1 MYGADRLKEWERQ
14 QRLLEQRRQQW
25 QANQQ
30 RVASLRTQS
39 NKPAPKQSFFNKV
52 RDTFDANT
60 QADQYRREQKGQA
73 RLYADQQK
81 DMGRTRI
88 SNNPFQ
94 RGTNTFRSLAE
105 TIKQPYEG
113 LGKGISTAFGEGAS
127 LRDYEAK
134 TQQENLAHVEN
145 LRKQLAK
152 PTTSLADRA
161 VLRSRIGIAST
172 AAQNSYNR
180 QIAQTQQLERDA
192 DPRKQAGNI
201 VQIGTDLAGLG
212 VAGFAGKE
220 FGTNAAKLG
229 FRQAAKKALPA
240 IGQNAALNVVQ
251 GGAGELQSNDP
262 TMAGALRK
270 AALGGAIGTVADL
283 TLGGF
288 AALPSNRAYKNVVKE
303 LADETDGAVVRD
315 TVKEIA
321 NDLPEETIDDISKQI
336 TKATDEATVDGIIK
350 KAALEEGQLTNPIR
364 KTFEPLEQVPTTGT
378 VTKDPSII
386 YGFKQAKT
394 PEQARDS
401 VKALF
406 PDLDDTAVTKLAQ
419 DLAKAQDD
427 ASITKIL
434 ERAQAS
440 RKAVTEGVDNATPTG
455 EIAPTPEQQIAEV
468 AQNQP
473 TAQLTSKQAPDADI
487 QANQVVQSV
496 DEAAAPVSAVQDAVA
511 PLADGERYTTT
522 NADISFGSDSS
533 GGTVSYKPD
542 GAGTQAKQVSYN
554 QLSDKTRTELVTAE
568 NNYAKARANS
578 KGPVAPGTRGEVQT
592 AKEQLDIA
600 QSNAIEELGLQD
612 YANKVDSSGNVIQK
626 TYNDRYTEWAESKYR
641 GLNPDE
647 REIFAK
653 DAKANPEKY
662 KAQFEAESRST
673 NQTITPETQEAADI
687 VVPQAVTNAETLS
700 GQFQKQMVDKDAN
713 YINYLKQVEKE
724 TGQTGLVDQF
734 YYDSGLQRRSN
745 SIANDVS
752 NNSENLTQ
760 AFGGLTGEAKT
771 NFDRYVELRNEIAN
785 ANRGLKTREKLDDL
799 LAQEKALAPEFSER
813 FTSLNNYY
821 KEWATR
827 LREAGIIDEPTFQ
840 SFVKNDDYTHIQRV
854 MDDIAGYTGGNGN
867 TMSLGTTKA
876 RLKRTGS
883 ERAIQPADITA
894 LNYGQKMQSEIQR
907 NQTASNMIDV
917 LVEQGHARSLVNA
930 DDVKFRRDMYSF
942 LSDTKEGKQMVGG
955 LVKKYGKQ
963 MRTLQSDVDRLNK
976 EGLDISLGIDRTKK
990 GKTDAFR
997 YKIDENLVNPT
1008 AIGTRTQRSIGAARE
1023 VSGTLVNR
1031 QAIEGGVKA
1040 SDVRQYMKDLLRQD
1054 PQDLVRVKNKLAT
1067 REPRLKALIEDVEQ
1081 LKNESEAFK
1090 TARKEAWQAAVAR
1103 ADQSTTRKNT
1113 IRRIRDGITEVFEVP
1128 RDIKEVAD
1136 NITPFQLGTLGKIV
1150 AAPQRVLRAGAT
1162 GLSAPFTAANY
1173 VKDQVGS
1180 AVFSKNAVAT
1190 HLDPRNAMSGLW
1202 NATKDTLGE
1211 SNDPLWKKFIES
1223 SGDTTGY
1230 DFLRNAKSAKQAS
1243 REVRLGTKGKYA
1255 NMAGSPIRTLEELNA
1270 ITEKATRF
1278 QNFKGIYQD
1287 TLNKTGNE
1295 ADALRTATLAAWQN
1309 SVDFSRMG
1317 NTAQAINLLIPYF
1330 NAGIQGT
1337 RLLGRR
1343 FGEAPV
1349 ATSLKTLGLV
1359 ALPMTGLTLYNMA
1372 DEKRKAVY
1380 DNISDYEKE
1389 NNLIIVLPNAEQKED
1404 GSYDGVIKVPL
1415 QPGLVNL
1422 AQPFRMQAENFASK
1436 SNQNE
1441 VAQMAQQFFGA
1452 FAGPVETGSIRGAA
1466 GSAIPQVVKP
1476 FVQQGMNQDLF
1487 TGKEIVPDY
1496 VNEATKA
1503 NGDPVAEKDKAYDFT
1518 SGTARAIGGKLGVSP
1533 LRVEKFIK
1541 DTTAKTGL
1549 YALNTADNALAKLG
1563 KIPQEQIGG
1572 ISVKDDIV
1580 RRFARAQGK
1589 YNYKKSEG
1597 GKYYDLVKDVTKGL
1611 NGNEKAAW
1619 DSIHPSKTNF
1629 LGEDIFDENKRLAKY
1644 TKAGLYLQHPNVF
1657 AAEKAIEMEQRK
1669 KGNPANPLYDLP
1681 QDQLTKVLLKD
1692 ALPPGAKD
1700 PELSNLYKEEWYK
1713 DYKNKTSAFYTALK
1727 DKLSKQGKS
1736 LPKTDNPYPVASPEL
1751 QKSMDAYSALPK
1763 GTGARSSWIRS
1774 NPDTWNAMTTQWQA
1788 TDDWENK
1795 ERVKIGL
1802 NPIEDE
1808 ESKSGS
1814 SGYGKFGYSKGGKS
1828 GSGGKEAKLKTP
1840 KTYITELLGNVPNI
1854 SSDEIAIRTA
1864 PKRAKFKVKT
1874 PGGKGRNYKK
1884 IKLS

>member
-1 MYGADRLKEWERQ
+1 MSPEEIFERNRKRLEANK
-14 QRLLEQRRQQW
+14 RLIAL
-25 QANQQ
+25 NM
-30 RVASLRTQS
+30 QS
-39 NKPAPKQSFFNKV
+39 NKPPAKPKQSFFNKV
-52 RDTFDANT
+52 RDKFDANT
-60 QADQYRREQKGQA
+60 EADQYRRQVKGDA
-73 RLYADQQK
+73 RLYSDQQK
-81 DMGRTRI
+81 NMGRTRI

-105 TIKQPYEG
+105 TIKQPYEK
-113 LGKGISTAFGEGAS
+113 LGTGISTAFGEGAS

-134 TQQENLAHVEN
+134 TQQENLTHVEN
-145 LRKQLAK
+145 LRKQLTK

-161 VLRSRIGIAST
+161 VLRSKIGIAST

-180 QIAQTQQLERDA
+180 QIKQTQQLERDA
-192 DPRKQAGNI
+192 DPLKQAGNI
-201 VQIGTDLAGLG
+201 IQIGTDLAGLG
-212 VAGFAGKE
+212 VAGFAGKK
-220 FGTNAAKLG
+220 FGKDVAQLG
-229 FRQAAKKALPA
+229 WKQASARALPA
-240 IGQNAALNVVQ
+240 VGQNAAINTIQ
-251 GGAGELQSNDP
+251 GGSGELQSDDP
-262 TMAGALRK
+262 TVAGMFRK
-270 AALGGAIGTVADL
+270 AALGAGVGTVADL

-303 LADETDGAVVRD
+303 LANETDGAVVRD

-378 VTKDPSII
+378 VTKDPAII

-578 KGPVAPGTRGEVQT
+578 KGFVKPGTRGEVQI

-626 TYNDRYTEWAESKYR
+626 TYNDRYTDWAEAKYKS
-641 GLNPDE
+641 LNPDE

-662 KAQFEAESRST
+662 KAQFEAEYRST
-673 NQTITPETQEAADI
+673 FYDSLDVPKEDLIIRDGSGKAMSIDPKAPQVGKTEGTLKSAEDVIKENSIREISVPLVGDQKFKVTRVKVSDLLKRDTDLAEYVKTNPGKSRFYKNQEPTTALPVIGKRVGEPGGLDQVIDGYGRIKQAVDDGKEYIDVNLSTDSDLNSLTPQPPKTVAPVEGKVGQVVAPEVPTQTTRAVADANPEI
-687 VVPQAVTNAETLS
+687 VVPESVTNAESLS
-700 GQFQKQMVDKDAN
+700 GQFQKQLVDKDAN
-713 YINYLKQVEKE
+713 YINYLKQVEKD

-745 SIANDVS
+745 SIAN
-752 NNSENLTQ
+752 NQTTNSQNLSQ
-760 AFGGLTGEAKT
+760 AFEGLTGDAKN
-771 NFDRYVELRNEIAN
+771 NFDQYVALRNEISN
-785 ANRGLKTREKLDDL
+785 AKRGLKTAEKLDVL
-799 LAQEKALAPEFSER
+799 EQRAAQLAPENAER
-813 FTSLNNYY
+813 FAALNNYY
-821 KEWATR
+821 KEWAGR
-827 LREAGIIDEPTFQ
+827 LREAGIIDDATFK
-840 SFVKNDDYTHIQRV
+840 SFVQNDDYTHIQRV
-854 MDDIAGYTGGNGN
+854 MDDIAGYSGTGGNSF
-867 TMSLGTTKA
+867 SLGTSKA
-876 RLKRTGS
+876 RLKRKGS
-883 ERAIQPADITA
+883 ERAVQPADITA
-894 LNYGQKMQSEIQR
+894 LNYAQKMQSEIQR

-917 LVEQGHARSLVNA
+917 LVEQGHA
-930 DDVKFRRDMYSF
+930 
-942 LSDTKEGKQMVGG
+942 
-955 LVKKYGKQ
+955 KKLPAGQ
-963 MRTLQSDVDRLNK
+963 
-976 EGLDISLGIDRTKK
+976 
-990 GKTDAFR
+990 
-997 YKIDENLVNPT
+997 T
-1008 AIGTRTQRSIGAARE
+1008 A
-1023 VSGTLVNR
+1023 
-1031 QAIEGGVKA
+1031 
-1040 SDVRQYMKDLLRQD
+1040 
-1054 PQDLVRVKNKLAT
+1054 
-1067 REPRLKALIEDVEQ
+1067 
-1081 LKNESEAFK
+1081 
-1090 TARKEAWQAAVAR
+1090 
-1103 ADQSTTRKNT
+1103 RKNT
-1113 IRRIRDGITEVFEVP
+1113 IKRIVDGKTEVFEVP

-1389 NNLIIVLPNAEQKED
+1389 NNLIIVLPNAKQLED

-1452 FAGPVETGSIRGAA
+1452 FAGPVGTGSFRELE
-1466 GSAIPQVVKP
+1466 GSLTPQIVKP
-1476 FVQQGMNQDLF
+1476 FTQQNANEDKF
-1487 TGKEIVPDY
+1487 TGKEIVPGYID
-1496 VNEATKA
+1496 NATDA
-1503 NGDPVAEKDKAYDFT
+1503 QGNPVAEKDKAYDFT
-1518 SGTARAIGGKLGVSP
+1518 SGTARAIGGKLGISP

-1589 YNYKKSEG
+1589 YNYKKPEG

-1808 ESKSGS
+1808 ESKSGG
-1814 SGYGKFGYSKGGKS
+1814 SGYGKFGYSKKGGKS
-1828 GSGGKEAKLKTP
+1828 GSGGGSGKTAKLKTP

-1874 PGGKGRNYKK
+1874 PSGKGRNYKK
-1884 IKLS
+1884 IKLN

>member
-1 MYGADRLKEWERQ
+1 MYGADRLKEYERQ

-60 QADQYRREQKGQA
+60 EADQYRRQQA
-73 RLYADQQK
+73 GKAKLYAQEQK

-201 VQIGTDLAGLG
+201 IQIGTDLAGLG

-220 FGTNAAKLG
+220 FGANAAKLG

-336 TKATDEATVDGIIK
+336 TKASDEATVDQIIRQ
-350 KAALEEGQLTNPIR
+350 AALDEGKITAPVR
-364 KTFEPLEQVPTTGT
+364 KTFEPLEQVPTSGT

-401 VKALF
+401 VKVLF
-406 PDLDDTAVTKLAQ
+406 PELDDKAVNKASQELAQ
-419 DLAKAQDD
+419 ATDD
-427 ASITKIL
+427 NAVYQAL
-434 ERAQAS
+434 ERAQAQ
-440 RKAVTEGVDNATPTG
+440 RKAVTEGVQNVTPQA
-455 EIAPTPEQQIAEV
+455 EALPPTTEQQIAQA
-468 AQNQP
+468 AQEQP
-473 TAQLTSKQAPDADI
+473 QAQLTSKQAPDTDI
-487 QANQVVQSV
+487 QANQVTQRV
-496 DEAAAPVSAVQDAVA
+496 DDTGTPVSAVQDAVD
-511 PLADGERYTTT
+511 PLESLKQEARKYKSAEEFVYNKGLEHPEYKRRVAENKKYIDEVLKPAKAEANSADKAMQAMEKKYVGKKNLKLTDAEKVKIEAEYRELGDKVRKAQELEDNLPY
-522 NADISFGSDSS
+522 N
-533 GGTVSYKPD
+533 YPD
-542 GAGTQAKQVSYN
+542 EGINREKDLTDLYN
-554 QLSDKTRTELVTAE
+554 QST
-568 NNYAKARANS
+568 KAPVEG
-578 KGPVAPGTRGEVQT
+578 KVGQVVAPEVPTQTTRAV
-592 AKEQLDIA
+592 AD
-600 QSNAIEELGLQD
+600 
-612 YANKVDSSGNVIQK
+612 
-626 TYNDRYTEWAESKYR
+626 
-641 GLNPDE
+641 
-647 REIFAK
+647 
-653 DAKANPEKY
+653 ANPE
-662 KAQFEAESRST
+662 
-673 NQTITPETQEAADI
+673 I
-687 VVPQAVTNAETLS
+687 VVPESVTNAESLS
-700 GQFQKQMVDKDAN
+700 GQFQKQLVDKDAN
-713 YINYLKQVEKE
+713 YINYLKQVEKD

-745 SIANDVS
+745 SIAN
-752 NNSENLTQ
+752 NQTTNSQNLSQ
-760 AFGGLTGEAKT
+760 AFEGLTGDAKN
-771 NFDRYVELRNEIAN
+771 NFDQYVALRNEISN
-785 ANRGLKTREKLDDL
+785 AKRGLKTAEKLDVL
-799 LAQEKALAPEFSER
+799 EQRAAQLAPENAER
-813 FTSLNNYY
+813 FAALNNYY
-821 KEWATR
+821 KEWAGR
-827 LREAGIIDEPTFQ
+827 LREAGIIDDATFK
-840 SFVKNDDYTHIQRV
+840 SFVQNDDYTHIQRV
-854 MDDIAGYTGGNGN
+854 MDDIAGYSGTGGNSF
-867 TMSLGTTKA
+867 SLGTSKA
-876 RLKRTGS
+876 RLKRKGS
-883 ERAIQPADITA
+883 ERAVQPADITA
-894 LNYGQKMQSEIQR
+894 LNYAQKMQSEIQR

-917 LVEQGHARSLVNA
+917 LTEQGHA
-930 DDVKFRRDMYSF
+930 
-942 LSDTKEGKQMVGG
+942 KQLPAG
-955 LVKKYGKQ
+955 
-963 MRTLQSDVDRLNK
+963 
-976 EGLDISLGIDRTKK
+976 
-990 GKTDAFR
+990 
-997 YKIDENLVNPT
+997 
-1008 AIGTRTQRSIGAARE
+1008 
-1023 VSGTLVNR
+1023 
-1031 QAIEGGVKA
+1031 QAT
-1040 SDVRQYMKDLLRQD
+1040 
-1054 PQDLVRVKNKLAT
+1054 N
-1067 REPRLKALIEDVEQ
+1067 
-1081 LKNESEAFK
+1081 
-1090 TARKEAWQAAVAR
+1090 
-1103 ADQSTTRKNT
+1103 KNT
-1113 IRRIRDGITEVFEVP
+1113 IKRIVDGKTEVFQVP

-1136 NITPFQLGTLGKIV
+1136 QITPFQLGTLGKIV

-1211 SNDPLWKKFIES
+1211 SSDPLWKKFIES

-1287 TLNKTGNE
+1287 ALNKTGNE

-1389 NNLIIVLPNAEQKED
+1389 NNLIIVLPNAKQLED

-1518 SGTARAIGGKLGVSP
+1518 SGTARAIGGKLGISP

-1597 GKYYDLVKDVTKGL
+1597 GKYYDLVKDVTKGF

-1808 ESKSGS
+1808 ESKSGG

-1828 GSGGKEAKLKTP
+1828 GSGGGGSGKGAKLKTP

-1874 PGGKGRNYKK
+1874 PSGKGRNYKK

>member
-1 MYGADRLKEWERQ
+1 
-14 QRLLEQRRQQW
+14 
-25 QANQQ
+25 
-30 RVASLRTQS
+30 
-39 NKPAPKQSFFNKV
+39 
-52 RDTFDANT
+52 
-60 QADQYRREQKGQA
+60 
-73 RLYADQQK
+73 
-81 DMGRTRI
+81 
-88 SNNPFQ
+88 
-94 RGTNTFRSLAE
+94 
-105 TIKQPYEG
+105 
-113 LGKGISTAFGEGAS
+113 
-127 LRDYEAK
+127 
-134 TQQENLAHVEN
+134 
-145 LRKQLAK
+145 
-152 PTTSLADRA
+152 
-161 VLRSRIGIAST
+161 
-172 AAQNSYNR
+172 
-180 QIAQTQQLERDA
+180 
-192 DPRKQAGNI
+192 
-201 VQIGTDLAGLG
+201 
-212 VAGFAGKE
+212 
-220 FGTNAAKLG
+220 
-229 FRQAAKKALPA
+229 
-240 IGQNAALNVVQ
+240 
-251 GGAGELQSNDP
+251 
-262 TMAGALRK
+262 
-270 AALGGAIGTVADL
+270 
-283 TLGGF
+283 
-288 AALPSNRAYKNVVKE
+288 
-303 LADETDGAVVRD
+303 
-315 TVKEIA
+315 
-321 NDLPEETIDDISKQI
+321 
-336 TKATDEATVDGIIK
+336 
-350 KAALEEGQLTNPIR
+350 
-364 KTFEPLEQVPTTGT
+364 
-378 VTKDPSII
+378 
-386 YGFKQAKT
+386 
-394 PEQARDS
+394 
-401 VKALF
+401 
-406 PDLDDTAVTKLAQ
+406 
-419 DLAKAQDD
+419 
-427 ASITKIL
+427 
-434 ERAQAS
+434 
-440 RKAVTEGVDNATPTG
+440 
-455 EIAPTPEQQIAEV
+455 
-468 AQNQP
+468 
-473 TAQLTSKQAPDADI
+473 
-487 QANQVVQSV
+487 
-496 DEAAAPVSAVQDAVA
+496 
-511 PLADGERYTTT
+511 
-522 NADISFGSDSS
+522 
-533 GGTVSYKPD
+533 
-542 GAGTQAKQVSYN
+542 
-554 QLSDKTRTELVTAE
+554 
-568 NNYAKARANS
+568 
-578 KGPVAPGTRGEVQT
+578 
-592 AKEQLDIA
+592 
-600 QSNAIEELGLQD
+600 
-612 YANKVDSSGNVIQK
+612 
-626 TYNDRYTEWAESKYR
+626 
-641 GLNPDE
+641 
-647 REIFAK
+647 
-653 DAKANPEKY
+653 
-662 KAQFEAESRST
+662 
-673 NQTITPETQEAADI
+673 
-687 VVPQAVTNAETLS
+687 
-700 GQFQKQMVDKDAN
+700 
-713 YINYLKQVEKE
+713 
-724 TGQTGLVDQF
+724 
-734 YYDSGLQRRSN
+734 
-745 SIANDVS
+745 
-752 NNSENLTQ
+752 
-760 AFGGLTGEAKT
+760 
-771 NFDRYVELRNEIAN
+771 
-785 ANRGLKTREKLDDL
+785 
-799 LAQEKALAPEFSER
+799 
-813 FTSLNNYY
+813 
-821 KEWATR
+821 
-827 LREAGIIDEPTFQ
+827 
-840 SFVKNDDYTHIQRV
+840 
-854 MDDIAGYTGGNGN
+854 MDDIAGYSGTGGNSF
-867 TMSLGTTKA
+867 SLGTSKA
-876 RLKRTGS
+876 RLKRKGS
-883 ERAIQPADITA
+883 ERAVQPADITA
-894 LNYGQKMQSEIQR
+894 LNYAQKMQSEIQR

-917 LVEQGHARSLVNA
+917 LTEQGHA
-930 DDVKFRRDMYSF
+930 
-942 LSDTKEGKQMVGG
+942 KQLPAG
-955 LVKKYGKQ
+955 
-963 MRTLQSDVDRLNK
+963 
-976 EGLDISLGIDRTKK
+976 
-990 GKTDAFR
+990 
-997 YKIDENLVNPT
+997 
-1008 AIGTRTQRSIGAARE
+1008 
-1023 VSGTLVNR
+1023 
-1031 QAIEGGVKA
+1031 QAT
-1040 SDVRQYMKDLLRQD
+1040 
-1054 PQDLVRVKNKLAT
+1054 N
-1067 REPRLKALIEDVEQ
+1067 
-1081 LKNESEAFK
+1081 
-1090 TARKEAWQAAVAR
+1090 
-1103 ADQSTTRKNT
+1103 KNT
-1113 IRRIRDGITEVFEVP
+1113 IKRIVDGKTEVFQVP

-1136 NITPFQLGTLGKIV
+1136 QITPFQLGTLGKIV

-1287 TLNKTGNE
+1287 ALNKTGNE

-1389 NNLIIVLPNAEQKED
+1389 NNLIIVLPNAKQLED

-1518 SGTARAIGGKLGVSP
+1518 SGTARAIGGKLGISP

-1597 GKYYDLVKDVTKGL
+1597 GKYYDLVKDVTKGF

-1808 ESKSGS
+1808 ESKSGG

-1828 GSGGKEAKLKTP
+1828 GSGGGGSGKGAKLKTP

-1874 PGGKGRNYKK
+1874 PSGKGRNYKK

>member
-1 MYGADRLKEWERQ
+1 
-14 QRLLEQRRQQW
+14 
-25 QANQQ
+25 
-30 RVASLRTQS
+30 
-39 NKPAPKQSFFNKV
+39 
-52 RDTFDANT
+52 
-60 QADQYRREQKGQA
+60 
-73 RLYADQQK
+73 
-81 DMGRTRI
+81 
-88 SNNPFQ
+88 
-94 RGTNTFRSLAE
+94 
-105 TIKQPYEG
+105 
-113 LGKGISTAFGEGAS
+113 
-127 LRDYEAK
+127 
-134 TQQENLAHVEN
+134 
-145 LRKQLAK
+145 
-152 PTTSLADRA
+152 
-161 VLRSRIGIAST
+161 
-172 AAQNSYNR
+172 
-180 QIAQTQQLERDA
+180 
-192 DPRKQAGNI
+192 
-201 VQIGTDLAGLG
+201 
-212 VAGFAGKE
+212 
-220 FGTNAAKLG
+220 
-229 FRQAAKKALPA
+229 
-240 IGQNAALNVVQ
+240 VQ

-578 KGPVAPGTRGEVQT
+578 KGPVAPGTRGEVQI

-626 TYNDRYTEWAESKYR
+626 TYNDRYTDWAEAKYKS
-641 GLNPDE
+641 LNPDE

-785 ANRGLKTREKLDDL
+785 ANRGLKTRESLKDL
-799 LAQEKALAPEFSER
+799 LAQEKQLAPEFGER
-813 FTSLNNYY
+813 FSSLNEYY

-827 LREAGIIDEPTFQ
+827 LRESNLIDEPTYQ
-840 SFVKNDDYTHIQRV
+840 SFVKNNDYTHIQRV
-854 MDDIAGYTGGNGN
+854 MDDIAGFKGAGGNS
-867 TMSLGTTKA
+867 MSLGTTKA

-917 LVEQGHARSLVNA
+917 LVGQGHA
-930 DDVKFRRDMYSF
+930 K
-942 LSDTKEGKQMVGG
+942 
-955 LVKKYGKQ
+955 
-963 MRTLQSDVDRLNK
+963 
-976 EGLDISLGIDRTKK
+976 
-990 GKTDAFR
+990 
-997 YKIDENLVNPT
+997 
-1008 AIGTRTQRSIGAARE
+1008 
-1023 VSGTLVNR
+1023 
-1031 QAIEGGVKA
+1031 
-1040 SDVRQYMKDLLRQD
+1040 
-1054 PQDLVRVKNKLAT
+1054 
-1067 REPRLKALIEDVEQ
+1067 RLKTT
-1081 LKNESEAFK
+1081 EA
-1090 TARKEAWQAAVAR
+1090 
-1103 ADQSTTRKNT
+1103 TRKNT
-1113 IRRIRDGITEVFEVP
+1113 IKRIVDGKTEIFEVP

-1136 NITPFQLGTLGKIV
+1136 NITPFQLGTLGQIV

-1436 SNQNE
+1436 SNRNE

-1452 FAGPVETGSIRGAA
+1452 FAGPIETSSIRGAA

-1518 SGTARAIGGKLGVSP
+1518 SGTARAIGGKLGISP